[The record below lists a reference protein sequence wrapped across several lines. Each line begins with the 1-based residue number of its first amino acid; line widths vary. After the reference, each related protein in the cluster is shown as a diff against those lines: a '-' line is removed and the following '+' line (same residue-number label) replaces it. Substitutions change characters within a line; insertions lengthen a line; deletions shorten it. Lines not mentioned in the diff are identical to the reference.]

1 MFSDVNTKNRVRTPE
16 TRRNDNETLMESI
29 NRLKAEIKLYKDE
42 YREQWRKKRACGNV
56 RGK

>member
-42 YREQWRKKRACGNV
+42 YREQ
-56 RGK
+56 